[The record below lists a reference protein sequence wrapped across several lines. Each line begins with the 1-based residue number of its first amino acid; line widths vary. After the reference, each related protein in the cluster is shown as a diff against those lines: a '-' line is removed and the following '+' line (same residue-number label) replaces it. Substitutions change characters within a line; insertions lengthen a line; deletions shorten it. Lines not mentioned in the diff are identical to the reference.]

1 MAGMD
6 SIKAKLK
13 VLKNKTKFYGRER
26 PVSVVVKN
34 RDGSIDWPE
43 NVNER
48 GILLVPFNRLS
59 VDEWEQLNE

>member
-1 MAGMD
+1 MAGLE
-6 SIKAKLK
+6 SIKAKLRSLNK
-13 VLKNKTKFYGRER
+13 KTKFYGRKK

-48 GILLVPFNRLS
+48 GVLLVPYNRYT
-59 VDEWEQLNE
+59 VDEWEQLNN